1 MRSILA
7 LAALAAVDFVA
18 GSACKPR
25 SSTTIPSLVS
35 SSTDATSSS
44 TATSVVTLP
53 KVRNLATNGNMAEV
67 DPNNPLSVPD
77 WEVEGDARIVGG
89 AGREEPGST
98 ERGCAAM
105 SASNTGDGKRA
116 LGISVSISQSMS
128 NLDLSTPYTIR
139 FYYLVVTSP
148 AAINLCQLTGF
159 LGGSVFYQNW
169 VFSTGTAVSWNE
181 VLQAVTPAQVN
192 APLRIAMNC
201 LIGGGAT
208 VLIDSVFISNAVTP
222 QNINDFAVNFG
233 NTGTGANPPLD
244 PPVVGPQTTTSS
256 SKQEITSSTQQLETT
271 SVPQNQETSSDT
283 QVSEPTSISQKQ
295 ETTYTAQE
303 QGTISAS
310 QKPETTSATHKQE
323 TISVSQKQETTSAA
337 QEQGTTSASQK
348 PETTSVTHKQETT
361 SVPQDPDTTPDTK
374 VSEPTSLP
382 QKQETT
388 SAAQEQGTTSASQN
402 QETTSVTH
410 KQETTSVSQKQ
421 ETASIPQDPETTS
434 AAPEQHT
441 ETGTTGQQNQVTSTQ
456 SASTQPAAKQTST
469 GFSDVETTSKPVS
482 QVQSSTVPVVGTTST
497 APEQPFCS
505 KALNG
510 GCWWKRP
517 DNGNDMVNCASRG
530 SWPGSTGQGHLVP
543 RPDNYPLPLS
553 QLWCLGWCSLSPG
566 CKSVAFIPDDHSCRF
581 SEHQVQDDDFVP
593 GPDPNVDTEGVF
605 YWHDLSCFNCP
616 CNDEP
621 SPTSAASTTQS
632 AEPTDLVKL
641 PAASTCPKSL
651 ENGCTWNERSQGGSL
666 TTCQYRG
673 RWPGSD
679 GAGFAVEQPRDYPT
693 AWSQMWCVAW
703 CSLYPGCK
711 SAAWMPNDRSCRFST
726 HSLSDADFQMAADPN
741 SDSVADGIY
750 YWHSLDCMTCP
761 CHDDP
766 TTSLLPAESTT
777 LIRAVT
783 PKPNTPITVTATT
796 KAVTGTPTPGPVEQ
810 PCDWENGQG
819 ICYRPFEKEQGPCG
833 GTLMIVNPSQ
843 YTKLPLNWK
852 PQITEPVQCAIMCHT
867 NPDCYAWGFEWSSN
881 MNCVLSLGQTEVT
894 QLEVV
899 SSGPQYRWY
908 SHTCWECRDCVTQ
921 WNWSWDSLPAGN

>member
-7 LAALAAVDFVA
+7 LAALAAVNFVA
-18 GSACKPR
+18 GSACKPK
-25 SSTTIPSLVS
+25 SSNTIPTLVS

-67 DPNNPLSVPD
+67 DPNNPLSVPG
-77 WEVEGDARIVGG
+77 WEVDGDARIVGG

-105 SASNTGDGKRA
+105 SASNNGDGKRA

-148 AAINLCQLTGF
+148 AAINLCQLTGY

-208 VLIDSVFISNAVTP
+208 VLVDSVFISNAVTP

-256 SKQEITSSTQQLETT
+256 SQQETTSATQAPETT
-271 SVPQNQETSSDT
+271 SVPQ
-283 QVSEPTSISQKQ
+283 KQ
-295 ETTYTAQE
+295 ETT
-303 QGTISAS
+303 
-310 QKPETTSATHKQE
+310 
-323 TISVSQKQETTSAA
+323 SVPQKQETTSAA
-337 QEQGTTSASQK
+337 QDQGTTSASQK
-348 PETTSVTHKQETT
+348 PETTSA
-361 SVPQDPDTTPDTK
+361 
-374 VSEPTSLP
+374 P
-382 QKQETT
+382 QKQD
-388 SAAQEQGTTSASQN
+388 
-402 QETTSVTH
+402 
-410 KQETTSVSQKQ
+410 TTSVSQKQ
-421 ETASIPQDPETTS
+421 ETSSASQEPETTS
-434 AAPEQHT
+434 AAPVQLT
-441 ETGTTGQQNQVTSTQ
+441 ETGTTGQQNQAT
-456 SASTQPAAKQTST
+456 STQPASQQTST
-469 GFSDVETTSKPVS
+469 GNSDVETTSKPVS

-543 RPDNYPLPLS
+543 RPENYPLPLS

-566 CKSVAFIPDDHSCRF
+566 CKSVAFIPEDRSCRF
-581 SEHQVQDDDFVP
+581 SEHQVQDADFVP
-593 GPDPNVDTEGVF
+593 GPDPNLDTEGVF

-616 CNDEP
+616 CNDES
-621 SPTSAASTTQS
+621 SPTSVATTTQS

-651 ENGCTWNERSQGGSL
+651 ENGCQWNERSQGGSL
-666 TTCQYRG
+666 TSCQYRG

-711 SAAWMPNDRSCRFST
+711 SAAWMPSDRSCRFST
-726 HSLSDADFQMAADPN
+726 HQVSDADFVMAADPN
-741 SDSVADGIY
+741 SDSVEDGIY
-750 YWHSLDCMTCP
+750 YWHDLDCMTCP
-761 CHDDP
+761 CRDDP
-766 TTSLLPAESTT
+766 TSETTSSLPAESTT
-777 LIRAVT
+777 LTRAVT
-783 PKPNTPITVTATT
+783 PKPNTPTTVTATT
-796 KAVTGTPTPGPVEQ
+796 KAITGTPTPGPVEQ
-810 PCDWENGQG
+810 PCEWSFGQG
-819 ICYRPFEKEQGPCG
+819 ICQRPFEKEQGPCG
-833 GTLMIVNPSQ
+833 GKLMIVNPSQ

-852 PQITEPVQCAIMCHT
+852 PEIREPVQCAIMCHT
-867 NPDCYAWGFEWSSN
+867 NPDCYAWGFEWSTN
-881 MNCVLSLGQTEVT
+881 MNCVLSLGQTEVD

-899 SSGPQYRWY
+899 SSGAQYRWY

>member
-7 LAALAAVDFVA
+7 LAALATVDFVA
-18 GSACKPR
+18 GSACKPK
-25 SSTTIPSLVS
+25 SSNTIPTIIS
-35 SSTDATSSS
+35 SSIESTSSA

-53 KVRNLATNGNMAEV
+53 RVRNLATNGNMAEI
-67 DPNNPLSVPD
+67 DPNNPLSVPG
-77 WEVEGDARIVGG
+77 WEVDGDGRIVGG

-116 LGISVSISQSMS
+116 LGISVSISQTMS

-148 AAINLCQLTGF
+148 AAINLCQLTGY

-208 VLIDSVFISNAVTP
+208 VLVDSVFISNAVTP

-244 PPVVGPQTTTSS
+244 PPLVGPQTTTSS
-256 SKQEITSSTQQLETT
+256 PQQETT
-271 SVPQNQETSSDT
+271 SATQE
-283 QVSEPTSISQKQ
+283 Q
-295 ETTYTAQE
+295 ETTS
-303 QGTISAS
+303 IS
-310 QKPETTSATHKQE
+310 QKPETTSA
-323 TISVSQKQETTSAA
+323 
-337 QEQGTTSASQK
+337 
-348 PETTSVTHKQETT
+348 
-361 SVPQDPDTTPDTK
+361 
-374 VSEPTSLP
+374 
-382 QKQETT
+382 
-388 SAAQEQGTTSASQN
+388 
-402 QETTSVTH
+402 
-410 KQETTSVSQKQ
+410 
-421 ETASIPQDPETTS
+421 
-434 AAPEQHT
+434 APVQPT
-441 ETGTTGQQNQVTSTQ
+441 ETGTTGQQNQAT
-456 SASTQPAAKQTST
+456 STQPASQQTST
-469 GFSDVETTSKPVS
+469 GNSDVETTSKPVS
-482 QVQSSTVPVVGTTST
+482 EVQTSTVPVVGTTST

-530 SWPGSTGQGHLVP
+530 SWPGSTGQGRLVP

-566 CKSVAFIPDDHSCRF
+566 CKSVAFIPEDRTCRF
-581 SEHQVQDDDFVP
+581 SEHEVQDSDFIP

-621 SPTSAASTTQS
+621 APTSVATTTQS
-632 AEPTDLVKL
+632 SEPTELAKL

-651 ENGCTWNERSQGGSL
+651 DDGCQWNERSQGGSL
-666 TTCQYRG
+666 PSCAYRG

-679 GAGFAVEQPRDYPT
+679 GAGFAIEQPRDYPM
-693 AWSQMWCVAW
+693 ALSQMWCVAW

-711 SAAWMPNDRSCRFST
+711 SAAWMPSDRSCRFST
-726 HSLSDADFQMAADPN
+726 HQVSDDDFVMADDPN
-741 SDSVADGIY
+741 QDSVEDGIY
-750 YWHSLDCMTCP
+750 YWHDLDCMTCP
-761 CHDDP
+761 CRDDP
-766 TTSLLPAESTT
+766 ASETTSLIPAESTT
-777 LIRAVT
+777 LVRAVT
-783 PKPNTPITVTATT
+783 PKPNTAVSITATT
-796 KAVTGTPTPGPVEQ
+796 QAVTGTPTPGPVEQ
-810 PCDWENGQG
+810 PCDWSFGQG
-819 ICYRPFEKEQGPCG
+819 ICQRPFEKEQGPCG
-833 GTLMIVNPSQ
+833 GRLMIANPSQ
-843 YTKLPLNWK
+843 YRKLPLDWK
-852 PQITEPVQCAIMCHT
+852 PTITEPVQCAIMCHT
-867 NPDCYAWGFEWSSN
+867 NPDCYAWGFEWSTN
-881 MNCVLSLGQTEVT
+881 MNCVLSLGQTEVD

-921 WNWSWDSLPAGN
+921 WNWSWDAEPAGN

>member
-1 MRSILA
+1 MRSFLA

-25 SSTTIPSLVS
+25 SSTTIPSLVT

-44 TATSVVTLP
+44 TATNVITLP
-53 KVRNLATNGNMAEV
+53 KVRNLATNGNMAEI

-105 SASNTGDGKRA
+105 SASNTGSGKRA

-201 LIGGGAT
+201 LMGGGAT
-208 VLIDSVFISNAVTP
+208 VLVDSVFISNAVTP
-222 QNINDFAVNFG
+222 QNINNFAVNFG
-233 NTGTGANPPLD
+233 NIGTGANPPLD
-244 PPVVGPQTTTSS
+244 PQTTTSS
-256 SKQEITSSTQQLETT
+256 SRQETTSATQQLETT
-271 SVPQNQETSSDT
+271 SIPQNQEFTSVTQPLESTSSLQNQQLTSVT
-283 QVSEPTSISQKQ
+283 QLL
-295 ETTYTAQE
+295 
-303 QGTISAS
+303 
-310 QKPETTSATHKQE
+310 ETTSLPQE
-323 TISVSQKQETTSAA
+323 LTSVTQPLETTSFPQEFTSVTQPLESTTSQQNQELTSVTQPLETTSFPQQLTSVTQPLETTSIPQKEETTSAA
-337 QEQGTTSASQK
+337 QEQETTSAS
-348 PETTSVTHKQETT
+348 
-361 SVPQDPDTTPDTK
+361 
-374 VSEPTSLP
+374 
-382 QKQETT
+382 
-388 SAAQEQGTTSASQN
+388 
-402 QETTSVTH
+402 
-410 KQETTSVSQKQ
+410 
-421 ETASIPQDPETTS
+421 
-434 AAPEQHT
+434 
-441 ETGTTGQQNQVTSTQ
+441 
-456 SASTQPAAKQTST
+456 
-469 GFSDVETTSKPVS
+469 
-482 QVQSSTVPVVGTTST
+482 VQSSTAPAVGTTST

-517 DNGNDMVNCASRG
+517 DNGDDMVNCASRG

-566 CKSVAFIPDDHSCRF
+566 CKSVAFIPEDRSCRF
-581 SEHQVQDDDFVP
+581 SEHQVQDADFVP

-651 ENGCTWNERSQGGSL
+651 ENGCQWNERSQGGSL

-679 GAGFAVEQPRDYPT
+679 GAGFAVEQPRDYSTP
-693 AWSQMWCVAW
+693 WSQMWCVAW

-711 SAAWMPNDRSCRFST
+711 SAAWLPNERSCRFST
-726 HSLSDADFQMAADPN
+726 HSLSDADFEMAADPN
-741 SDSVADGIY
+741 SDSVEDGIY

-777 LIRAVT
+777 LVRSVT
-783 PKPNTPITVTATT
+783 PKPNTPTTVTATT
-796 KAVTGTPTPGPVEQ
+796 NAVTGTPTPGPVEQ
-810 PCDWENGQG
+810 PCEWENGQG

-833 GTLMIVNPSQ
+833 GKLMIVNPSQ

-852 PQITEPVQCAIMCHT
+852 PEIREPVQCAIMCHT

-881 MNCVLSLGQTEVT
+881 MNCVLSLGQTEVD
-894 QLEVV
+894 QLRVV
-899 SSGPQYRWY
+899 SSGAQYRWY
-908 SHTCWECRDCVTQ
+908 SHTCWECRDCVTR

>member
-7 LAALAAVDFVA
+7 LAVLAAVDLVA
-18 GSACKPR
+18 GSACKPK
-25 SSTTIPSLVS
+25 SNTTLPPLIS

-44 TATSVVTLP
+44 TATNVVNLP
-53 KVRNLATNGNMAEV
+53 KVRNLATNGNMAEI
-67 DPNNPLSVPD
+67 DPNSPLSVPD
-77 WEVEGDARIVGG
+77 WEVDGDARIVGG

-116 LGISVSISQSMS
+116 LGISVSISQSIS
-128 NLDLSTPYTIR
+128 NLNLATPYTIR

-201 LIGGGAT
+201 LMGGGAT
-208 VLIDSVFISNAVTP
+208 VLVDSVFISNAVTP
-222 QNINDFAVNFG
+222 QNINNFAVNFG

-256 SKQEITSSTQQLETT
+256 SSQKITLTTQQLETT
-271 SVPQNQETSSDT
+271 SVPQHQ
-283 QVSEPTSISQKQ
+283 
-295 ETTYTAQE
+295 
-303 QGTISAS
+303 
-310 QKPETTSATHKQE
+310 
-323 TISVSQKQETTSAA
+323 
-337 QEQGTTSASQK
+337 
-348 PETTSVTHKQETT
+348 ETTSVTQEKGTTSTSQKLETT
-361 SVPQDPDTTPDTK
+361 SVPQLPETK
-374 VSEPTSLP
+374 SLS
-382 QKQETT
+382 QR
-388 SAAQEQGTTSASQN
+388 QGTTSVAQQ
-402 QETTSVTH
+402 QETTTGS
-410 KQETTSVSQKQ
+410 QEPEK
-421 ETASIPQDPETTS
+421 PETTLT
-434 AAPEQHT
+434 APVQHT
-441 ETGTTGQQNQVTSTQ
+441 ETTTSHQNQVTSTQ
-456 SASTQPAAKQTST
+456 HASQQTST
-469 GFSDVETTSKPVS
+469 GEPDVETTSKPPS
-482 QVQSSTVPVVGTTST
+482 DVQSSTAPVVGTTST

-566 CKSVAFIPDDHSCRF
+566 CKSVAFIPEDRSCRF
-581 SEHQVQDDDFVP
+581 SEHQVQDADFIP
-593 GPDPNVDTEGVF
+593 GPDPNLDTEGVF

-621 SPTSAASTTQS
+621 SPTTVASTTQS
-632 AEPTDLVKL
+632 AEPTGLVKL

-651 ENGCTWNERSQGGSL
+651 ENGCRWNERSNGGGL
-666 TTCQYRG
+666 VTCQYRG
-673 RWPGSD
+673 RWPESD

-711 SAAWMPNDRSCRFST
+711 SAAWIPNDRSCRFST
-726 HSLSDADFQMAADPN
+726 HSLSDADFEMAADPN
-741 SDSVADGIY
+741 SDSVEDGIY

-761 CHDDP
+761 CHDNP
-766 TTSLLPAESTT
+766 TTSILPSESTT
-777 LIRAVT
+777 LVRAVT
-783 PKPNTPITVTATT
+783 PKPNTPTTVTATT

-810 PCDWENGQG
+810 PCEWENGQG

-833 GTLMIVNPSQ
+833 GKLMIVNPSQ
-843 YTKLPLNWK
+843 YKKLPLNWK
-852 PQITEPVQCAIMCHT
+852 PEITEPVQCAIMCHT

-881 MNCVLSLGQTEVT
+881 MNCVLSLGRTEVD
-894 QLEVV
+894 QLQVV
-899 SSGPQYRWY
+899 SSGAQYRWY
-908 SHTCWECRDCVTQ
+908 SHTCWECRDCVTR
-921 WNWSWDSLPAGN
+921 WNWSWDSLPVGN

>member
-1 MRSILA
+1 MRSFLA

-25 SSTTIPSLVS
+25 SSTTIPSLVT

-44 TATSVVTLP
+44 TATNVITLP
-53 KVRNLATNGNMAEV
+53 KVRNLATNGNMAEI

-105 SASNTGDGKRA
+105 SASNTGSGKRA

-201 LIGGGAT
+201 LMGGGAT
-208 VLIDSVFISNAVTP
+208 VLVDSVFISNAVTP
-222 QNINDFAVNFG
+222 QNINNFAVNFG

-244 PPVVGPQTTTSS
+244 PQTTTSS
-256 SKQEITSSTQQLETT
+256 SKQETTSATQQLETT
-271 SVPQNQETSSDT
+271 SIPQNQEFTSVTQPLESTSSLQNQQLTSVT
-283 QVSEPTSISQKQ
+283 QLL
-295 ETTYTAQE
+295 
-303 QGTISAS
+303 
-310 QKPETTSATHKQE
+310 ETTSLPQE
-323 TISVSQKQETTSAA
+323 LTSVTQPLETTSFPQEFTSVTQPLESTTSQQNQELTSVTQPLETTSFPQQLTSVTQPLETTSIPQKEETTSAA
-337 QEQGTTSASQK
+337 QEQETTSAS
-348 PETTSVTHKQETT
+348 
-361 SVPQDPDTTPDTK
+361 
-374 VSEPTSLP
+374 
-382 QKQETT
+382 
-388 SAAQEQGTTSASQN
+388 
-402 QETTSVTH
+402 
-410 KQETTSVSQKQ
+410 
-421 ETASIPQDPETTS
+421 
-434 AAPEQHT
+434 
-441 ETGTTGQQNQVTSTQ
+441 
-456 SASTQPAAKQTST
+456 
-469 GFSDVETTSKPVS
+469 
-482 QVQSSTVPVVGTTST
+482 VQSSTAPAVGTTST

-517 DNGNDMVNCASRG
+517 DNGDDMVNCASRG

-543 RPDNYPLPLS
+543 RPANYPLPLS

-566 CKSVAFIPDDHSCRF
+566 CKSVAFIPEDRSCRF
-581 SEHQVQDDDFVP
+581 SEHQVQDADFVP

-651 ENGCTWNERSQGGSL
+651 ENGCQWNERSQGGSL

-679 GAGFAVEQPRDYPT
+679 GAGFAVEQPRDYSTP
-693 AWSQMWCVAW
+693 WSQMWCVAW

-711 SAAWMPNDRSCRFST
+711 SAAWLPNERSCRFST
-726 HSLSDADFQMAADPN
+726 HSLSDADFEMAADPN
-741 SDSVADGIY
+741 SDSVEDGIY

-777 LIRAVT
+777 LVRSVT
-783 PKPNTPITVTATT
+783 PKPNTPTTVTATT
-796 KAVTGTPTPGPVEQ
+796 NAVTGTPTPGPVEQ
-810 PCDWENGQG
+810 PCEWENGQG

-833 GTLMIVNPSQ
+833 GKLMIVNPSQ

-852 PQITEPVQCAIMCHT
+852 PEIREPVQCAIMCHT

-881 MNCVLSLGQTEVT
+881 MNCVLSLGQTEVD
-894 QLEVV
+894 QLQVV
-899 SSGPQYRWY
+899 SSGAQYRWY
-908 SHTCWECRDCVTQ
+908 SHTCWECRDCVTR

>member
-18 GSACKPR
+18 GSACKPK
-25 SSTTIPSLVS
+25 SSNTIPTLVS
-35 SSTDATSSS
+35 SSTDATISS

-53 KVRNLATNGNMAEV
+53 KVRNLAANGNMAEV
-67 DPNNPLSVPD
+67 DPNNPLSVPG
-77 WEVEGDARIVGG
+77 WEVDGDARIVGG

-105 SASNTGDGKRA
+105 SASNNGDGKRA

-208 VLIDSVFISNAVTP
+208 VLVDSVFISNAVTP

-244 PPVVGPQTTTSS
+244 PPVV
-256 SKQEITSSTQQLETT
+256 
-271 SVPQNQETSSDT
+271 
-283 QVSEPTSISQKQ
+283 VSE
-295 ETTYTAQE
+295 A
-303 QGTISAS
+303 
-310 QKPETTSATHKQE
+310 
-323 TISVSQKQETTSAA
+323 
-337 QEQGTTSASQK
+337 
-348 PETTSVTHKQETT
+348 
-361 SVPQDPDTTPDTK
+361 
-374 VSEPTSLP
+374 
-382 QKQETT
+382 
-388 SAAQEQGTTSASQN
+388 
-402 QETTSVTH
+402 
-410 KQETTSVSQKQ
+410 
-421 ETASIPQDPETTS
+421 
-434 AAPEQHT
+434 
-441 ETGTTGQQNQVTSTQ
+441 
-456 SASTQPAAKQTST
+456 
-469 GFSDVETTSKPVS
+469 
-482 QVQSSTVPVVGTTST
+482 QSSTVPVVGTTST

-566 CKSVAFIPDDHSCRF
+566 CKSVAFVPEDRSCRF
-581 SEHQVQDDDFVP
+581 SEHQVQDADFVP
-593 GPDPNVDTEGVF
+593 GPDPNLDTEGVF

-616 CNDEP
+616 CNDET
-621 SPTSAASTTQS
+621 SPTSVASTTQS

-651 ENGCTWNERSQGGSL
+651 ENGCQWNERSQGGSL
-666 TTCQYRG
+666 TSCQYRG

-711 SAAWMPNDRSCRFST
+711 SAAWMPSDRSCRFST
-726 HSLSDADFQMAADPN
+726 HQVSDADFVMAADPN
-741 SDSVADGIY
+741 SDSVEDGIY
-750 YWHSLDCMTCP
+750 YWHDLDCMTCP

-766 TTSLLPAESTT
+766 TSETISSLPADSTT
-777 LIRAVT
+777 LTRAVT
-783 PKPNTPITVTATT
+783 PKPNTPTTVTATT

-810 PCDWENGQG
+810 PCDWSFGQG
-819 ICYRPFEKEQGPCG
+819 ICQRPFEKEQGPCAG
-833 GTLMIVNPSQ
+833 KLMIVNPSQ

-852 PQITEPVQCAIMCHT
+852 PEITEPVQCAIMCHT

-881 MNCVLSLGQTEVT
+881 MNCVLSLGQTEVD

-899 SSGPQYRWY
+899 SSGAQYRWY

>member
-1 MRSILA
+1 MRSFLA

-25 SSTTIPSLVS
+25 SSTTIPSLVT

-44 TATSVVTLP
+44 TATNVITLP
-53 KVRNLATNGNMAEV
+53 KVRNLATNGNMAEI

-105 SASNTGDGKRA
+105 SASNTGSGKRA

-201 LIGGGAT
+201 LMGGGAT
-208 VLIDSVFISNAVTP
+208 VLVDSVFISNAVTP
-222 QNINDFAVNFG
+222 QNINNFAVNFG

-244 PPVVGPQTTTSS
+244 PQTTTSS
-256 SKQEITSSTQQLETT
+256 SKQETTSATQQLETT
-271 SVPQNQETSSDT
+271 SIPQNQEFTSVTQPLESTSSQQNQQLTSVT
-283 QVSEPTSISQKQ
+283 QLL
-295 ETTYTAQE
+295 
-303 QGTISAS
+303 
-310 QKPETTSATHKQE
+310 ETTSLPQE
-323 TISVSQKQETTSAA
+323 LTSVTQPLETTSFPQQLTSVTQPLETTSIPQKEETTSAA
-337 QEQGTTSASQK
+337 QEQETTSAS
-348 PETTSVTHKQETT
+348 
-361 SVPQDPDTTPDTK
+361 
-374 VSEPTSLP
+374 
-382 QKQETT
+382 
-388 SAAQEQGTTSASQN
+388 
-402 QETTSVTH
+402 
-410 KQETTSVSQKQ
+410 
-421 ETASIPQDPETTS
+421 
-434 AAPEQHT
+434 
-441 ETGTTGQQNQVTSTQ
+441 
-456 SASTQPAAKQTST
+456 
-469 GFSDVETTSKPVS
+469 
-482 QVQSSTVPVVGTTST
+482 VQSSTAPAVGTTST

-517 DNGNDMVNCASRG
+517 DNGDDMVNCASRG

-543 RPDNYPLPLS
+543 RPDNFPLPLS

-566 CKSVAFIPDDHSCRF
+566 CKSVAFIPEDRSCRF
-581 SEHQVQDDDFVP
+581 SEHQVQDADFVP

-621 SPTSAASTTQS
+621 SPTPAASTTQS

-651 ENGCTWNERSQGGSL
+651 ENGCQWNERSQGGSL

-679 GAGFAVEQPRDYPT
+679 GAGFAVEQPRDYSTP
-693 AWSQMWCVAW
+693 WSQMWCVAW

-711 SAAWMPNDRSCRFST
+711 SAAWLPNERSCRFST
-726 HSLSDADFQMAADPN
+726 HSLSDADFEMAADPN
-741 SDSVADGIY
+741 SDSVEDGIY
-750 YWHSLDCMTCP
+750 YWHNLDCMTCP

-777 LIRAVT
+777 LVRSVT
-783 PKPNTPITVTATT
+783 PKPNTPTTVTATT
-796 KAVTGTPTPGPVEQ
+796 NAVTGTPTPGPVEQ
-810 PCDWENGQG
+810 PCEWENGQG

-833 GTLMIVNPSQ
+833 GKLMIVNPSQ

-852 PQITEPVQCAIMCHT
+852 PEIREPVQCAIMCHT

-881 MNCVLSLGQTEVT
+881 MNCVLSLGQTEVD
-894 QLEVV
+894 QLQVV
-899 SSGPQYRWY
+899 SSGAQYRWY
-908 SHTCWECRDCVTQ
+908 SHTCWECRDCVTR

>member
-1 MRSILA
+1 MRSFLA

-25 SSTTIPSLVS
+25 SSTTIPSLVT

-44 TATSVVTLP
+44 TATNVITLP
-53 KVRNLATNGNMAEV
+53 KVRNLATNGNMAEI

-105 SASNTGDGKRA
+105 SASNTGSGKRA

-201 LIGGGAT
+201 LMGGGAT
-208 VLIDSVFISNAVTP
+208 VLVDSVFISNAVTP
-222 QNINDFAVNFG
+222 QNINNFAVNFG

-244 PPVVGPQTTTSS
+244 PQTTTSS
-256 SKQEITSSTQQLETT
+256 SKQETTSATQQLETT
-271 SVPQNQETSSDT
+271 SIPQNQEFTSVTQPLESTSSLQNQQLTSVT
-283 QVSEPTSISQKQ
+283 QLL
-295 ETTYTAQE
+295 
-303 QGTISAS
+303 
-310 QKPETTSATHKQE
+310 ETTSLPQE
-323 TISVSQKQETTSAA
+323 LTSVTQPLETTSFPQEFTSVTQPLESTTSQQNQELTSVTQPLETTSFPQQLTSVTQPLETTSIPQKEETTSAA
-337 QEQGTTSASQK
+337 QEQETTSAS
-348 PETTSVTHKQETT
+348 
-361 SVPQDPDTTPDTK
+361 
-374 VSEPTSLP
+374 
-382 QKQETT
+382 
-388 SAAQEQGTTSASQN
+388 
-402 QETTSVTH
+402 
-410 KQETTSVSQKQ
+410 
-421 ETASIPQDPETTS
+421 
-434 AAPEQHT
+434 
-441 ETGTTGQQNQVTSTQ
+441 
-456 SASTQPAAKQTST
+456 
-469 GFSDVETTSKPVS
+469 
-482 QVQSSTVPVVGTTST
+482 VQSSTAPAVGTTST

-517 DNGNDMVNCASRG
+517 DNGDDMVNCASRG

-566 CKSVAFIPDDHSCRF
+566 CKSVAFIPEDRSCRF
-581 SEHQVQDDDFVP
+581 SEHQVQDADFVP

-651 ENGCTWNERSQGGSL
+651 ENGCQWNERSQGGSL

-679 GAGFAVEQPRDYPT
+679 GAGFAVEQPRDYSTP
-693 AWSQMWCVAW
+693 WSQMWCVAW

-711 SAAWMPNDRSCRFST
+711 SAAWLPNERSCRFST
-726 HSLSDADFQMAADPN
+726 HSLSDADFEMAADPN
-741 SDSVADGIY
+741 SDSVEDGIY

-777 LIRAVT
+777 LVRSVT
-783 PKPNTPITVTATT
+783 PKPNTPTTVTVTT
-796 KAVTGTPTPGPVEQ
+796 NAVTGTPTPGPVEQ
-810 PCDWENGQG
+810 PCEWENGQG

-833 GTLMIVNPSQ
+833 GKLMIVNPSQ

-852 PQITEPVQCAIMCHT
+852 PEIREPVQCAIMCHT

-881 MNCVLSLGQTEVT
+881 MNCVLSLGQTEVD
-894 QLEVV
+894 QLQVV
-899 SSGPQYRWY
+899 SSGAQYRWY
-908 SHTCWECRDCVTQ
+908 SHTCWECRDCVTR

>member
-1 MRSILA
+1 MRSFLA

-25 SSTTIPSLVS
+25 SSTTIPSLVT

-44 TATSVVTLP
+44 TATNVITLP
-53 KVRNLATNGNMAEV
+53 KVRNLATNGNMAEI

-105 SASNTGDGKRA
+105 SASNTGSGKRA

-201 LIGGGAT
+201 LMGGGAT
-208 VLIDSVFISNAVTP
+208 VLVDSVFISNAVTP
-222 QNINDFAVNFG
+222 QNINNFAVNFG

-244 PPVVGPQTTTSS
+244 PQTTTSS
-256 SKQEITSSTQQLETT
+256 SKQETTSATQQLETT
-271 SVPQNQETSSDT
+271 SIPQNQEFTSVTQPLESTSSLQNQQLTSVT
-283 QVSEPTSISQKQ
+283 QLL
-295 ETTYTAQE
+295 
-303 QGTISAS
+303 
-310 QKPETTSATHKQE
+310 ETTSLPQE
-323 TISVSQKQETTSAA
+323 FTSVTQPLESTTSQQNQELTSVTQPLETTSFPQQLTSVTQPLETTSIPQKEETTSAA
-337 QEQGTTSASQK
+337 QEQETTSAS
-348 PETTSVTHKQETT
+348 
-361 SVPQDPDTTPDTK
+361 
-374 VSEPTSLP
+374 
-382 QKQETT
+382 
-388 SAAQEQGTTSASQN
+388 
-402 QETTSVTH
+402 
-410 KQETTSVSQKQ
+410 
-421 ETASIPQDPETTS
+421 
-434 AAPEQHT
+434 
-441 ETGTTGQQNQVTSTQ
+441 
-456 SASTQPAAKQTST
+456 
-469 GFSDVETTSKPVS
+469 
-482 QVQSSTVPVVGTTST
+482 VQSSTAPAVGTTST

-517 DNGNDMVNCASRG
+517 DNGDDMVNCASRG

-566 CKSVAFIPDDHSCRF
+566 CKSVAFIPEDRSCRF
-581 SEHQVQDDDFVP
+581 SEHQVQDADFVP

-651 ENGCTWNERSQGGSL
+651 ENGCQWNERSQGGSL

-679 GAGFAVEQPRDYPT
+679 GAGFAVEQPRDYSTP
-693 AWSQMWCVAW
+693 WSQMWCVAW

-711 SAAWMPNDRSCRFST
+711 SAAWLPNERSCRFST
-726 HSLSDADFQMAADPN
+726 HSLSDADFEMAADPN
-741 SDSVADGIY
+741 SDSVEDGIY

-777 LIRAVT
+777 LVRSVT
-783 PKPNTPITVTATT
+783 PKPNTPTTVTVTT
-796 KAVTGTPTPGPVEQ
+796 NAVTGTPTPGPVEQ
-810 PCDWENGQG
+810 PCEWENGQG

-833 GTLMIVNPSQ
+833 GKLMIVNPSQ

-852 PQITEPVQCAIMCHT
+852 PEIREPVQCAIMCHS

-881 MNCVLSLGQTEVT
+881 MNCVLSLGQTEVD
-894 QLEVV
+894 QLQVV
-899 SSGPQYRWY
+899 SSGAQYRWY
-908 SHTCWECRDCVTQ
+908 SHTCWECRDCVTR

>member
-18 GSACKPR
+18 GSACKPKP
-25 SSTTIPSLVS
+25 STTIPSFIS

-53 KVRNLATNGNMAEV
+53 KVRNLATNGNMAEI

-116 LGISVSISQSMS
+116 MGISVSISQSMS
-128 NLDLSTPYTIR
+128 NLNLATPYTIR

-201 LIGGGAT
+201 LMGGGAT
-208 VLIDSVFISNAVTP
+208 VLVDSVFISNAVTP
-222 QNINDFAVNFG
+222 QNIDNFAVNFG

-256 SKQEITSSTQQLETT
+256 SSQKITSTTQQLETT
-271 SVPQNQETSSDT
+271 SAPQNQGTTSAAQPKGTTSTSQKLET
-283 QVSEPTSISQKQ
+283 TSIPQDQ
-295 ETTYTAQE
+295 ETTSGPQV
-303 QGTISAS
+303 
-310 QKPETTSATHKQE
+310 PETTSL
-323 TISVSQKQETTSAA
+323 SQKQETTSVA
-337 QEQGTTSASQK
+337 QQQGTTAAT
-348 PETTSVTHKQETT
+348 E
-361 SVPQDPDTTPDTK
+361 
-374 VSEPTSLP
+374 
-382 QKQETT
+382 KQETT
-388 SAAQEQGTTSASQN
+388 SAAP
-402 QETTSVTH
+402 V
-410 KQETTSVSQKQ
+410 
-421 ETASIPQDPETTS
+421 
-434 AAPEQHT
+434 QHT
-441 ETGTTGQQNQVTSTQ
+441 ETGTTQQNQVTSTQ
-456 SASTQPAAKQTST
+456 PASQQTST
-469 GFSDVETTSKPVS
+469 GKPDVETTSKPAS
-482 QVQSSTVPVVGTTST
+482 DVQSSTVPFVGTTST

-543 RPDNYPLPLS
+543 RPDNYPLPPS

-566 CKSVAFIPDDHSCRF
+566 CKSVAFIPEDRSCRF
-581 SEHQVQDDDFVP
+581 SEHQVQDADFVP
-593 GPDPNVDTEGVF
+593 GPDPNLDTEGVF

-621 SPTSAASTTQS
+621 SPTSVASTTQS

-651 ENGCTWNERSQGGSL
+651 GNGCRWNERSNGGGL
-666 TTCQYRG
+666 VTCQYRG

-711 SAAWMPNDRSCRFST
+711 SAAWMPNDRSCRFSI
-726 HSLSDADFQMAADPN
+726 HSLSDSDFEMAADPN
-741 SDSVADGIY
+741 SDSVEDGIY

-766 TTSLLPAESTT
+766 TSETTSLLSSESTT
-777 LIRAVT
+777 LVRAVT
-783 PKPNTPITVTATT
+783 PKPNTPTTVTATT

-810 PCDWENGQG
+810 PCEWDNGQG

-852 PQITEPVQCAIMCHT
+852 PEIRQPVQCAIMCHT

-881 MNCVLSLGQTEVT
+881 MNCVLSLGRTEVT

-908 SHTCWECRDCVTQ
+908 SHTCWEFRDCVTQ

>member
-18 GSACKPR
+18 GSACKPK
-25 SSTTIPSLVS
+25 SSTTIPSLIS

-44 TATSVVTLP
+44 TATTVVTLP
-53 KVRNLATNGNMAEV
+53 KVRNLATNGNMAEI

-77 WEVEGDARIVGG
+77 WEVDGDARIVGG
-89 AGREEPGST
+89 AGREEPGSN

-128 NLDLSTPYTIR
+128 NLNLATPYTIR
-139 FYYLVVTSP
+139 FYYLIVTSP

-201 LIGGGAT
+201 LMGGGAT
-208 VLIDSVFISNAVTP
+208 VLVDSVFISNAVTP
-222 QNINDFAVNFG
+222 QNINNFAVNFG

-244 PPVVGPQTTTSS
+244 PPVVGPQTTSSS
-256 SKQEITSSTQQLETT
+256 SKQEITSTTQQLETT
-271 SVPQNQETSSDT
+271 SVPQDQETTSASQKLETTSAT
-283 QVSEPTSISQKQ
+283 QKQETTSAPQQLEATSAPQVPETTSLSQKQ
-295 ETTYTAQE
+295 ETTSVASQ
-303 QGTISAS
+303 QGTTAAT
-310 QKPETTSATHKQE
+310 QKPETATE
-323 TISVSQKQETTSAA
+323 KQETTSAA
-337 QEQGTTSASQK
+337 Q
-348 PETTSVTHKQETT
+348 V
-361 SVPQDPDTTPDTK
+361 
-374 VSEPTSLP
+374 
-382 QKQETT
+382 
-388 SAAQEQGTTSASQN
+388 
-402 QETTSVTH
+402 
-410 KQETTSVSQKQ
+410 
-421 ETASIPQDPETTS
+421 
-434 AAPEQHT
+434 QHT
-441 ETGTTGQQNQVTSTQ
+441 KTGATGQQNQVTSTQ
-456 SASTQPAAKQTST
+456 PAS
-469 GFSDVETTSKPVS
+469 D
-482 QVQSSTVPVVGTTST
+482 VQSSTVPVVGTTST

-530 SWPGSTGQGHLVP
+530 SWPGPTGQGHLVP

-566 CKSVAFIPDDHSCRF
+566 CKSVAFIPEDRSCRF
-581 SEHQVQDDDFVP
+581 SEHQVQDADFVP
-593 GPDPNVDTEGVF
+593 GPDPNLDTEGVF

-621 SPTSAASTTQS
+621 SPTSVASTNQS

-651 ENGCTWNERSQGGSL
+651 ENGCRWNERSNGGGL
-666 TTCQYRG
+666 VTCQYRG

-726 HSLSDADFQMAADPN
+726 HSLSDADFEMAADPN
-741 SDSVADGIY
+741 SDSVEDGIY

-766 TTSLLPAESTT
+766 TTSLLPSESTT
-777 LIRAVT
+777 LVRAVT
-783 PKPNTPITVTATT
+783 PKPNTPTPVTATT

-810 PCDWENGQG
+810 PCEWENGQG

-843 YTKLPLNWK
+843 YKKLPLNWK

-881 MNCVLSLGQTEVT
+881 MNCVLSLGRTEVT
-894 QLEVV
+894 QLEIV
-899 SSGPQYRWY
+899 SSGPQYRWC
-908 SHTCWECRDCVTQ
+908 SHTCWECRDCVTR

>member
-1 MRSILA
+1 MRSIFA
-7 LAALAAVDFVA
+7 LVALAAVDFVD
-18 GSACKPR
+18 GSACKPK
-25 SSTTIPSLVS
+25 SSTTIPSLIS

-44 TATSVVTLP
+44 TATNVVTLP
-53 KVRNLATNGNMAEV
+53 KVRNLATNGNMAEI

-77 WEVEGDARIVGG
+77 WEVDGDARIVGG

-128 NLDLSTPYTIR
+128 NLNLATPYTIR

-148 AAINLCQLTGF
+148 AAINLCQLTAF
-159 LGGSVFYQNW
+159 LGGSMFYQNW

-201 LIGGGAT
+201 LMGGGAT
-208 VLIDSVFISNAVTP
+208 VLVDSVFISNAVTP
-222 QNINDFAVNFG
+222 QNINNFAVNFG

-256 SKQEITSSTQQLETT
+256 SSQKISSTTQELETT
-271 SVPQNQETSSDT
+271 SVPLE
-283 QVSEPTSISQKQ
+283 K
-295 ETTYTAQE
+295 
-303 QGTISAS
+303 
-310 QKPETTSATHKQE
+310 
-323 TISVSQKQETTSAA
+323 
-337 QEQGTTSASQK
+337 GTTSASQK
-348 PETTSVTHKQETT
+348 PETTSAPQNEETT
-361 SVPQDPDTTPDTK
+361 SV
-374 VSEPTSLP
+374 P

-388 SAAQEQGTTSASQN
+388 S
-402 QETTSVTH
+402 
-410 KQETTSVSQKQ
+410 
-421 ETASIPQDPETTS
+421 TAPV
-434 AAPEQHT
+434 QHT
-441 ETGTTGQQNQVTSTQ
+441 ETGNTGQQNQVTSTQ
-456 SASTQPAAKQTST
+456 PASQQTST
-469 GFSDVETTSKPVS
+469 GSPDVETTSKPIS
-482 QVQSSTVPVVGTTST
+482 QVQSSTVPIVGTTST

-530 SWPGSTGQGHLVP
+530 SWPGSTGQGHVVP

-566 CKSVAFIPDDHSCRF
+566 CKSVAFIPEDRSCRF
-581 SEHQVQDDDFVP
+581 SEHQVQDADFVP
-593 GPDPNVDTEGVF
+593 GPDPNVDTDGVF

-621 SPTSAASTTQS
+621 SPTSVASTTQS

-651 ENGCTWNERSQGGSL
+651 ENGCRWNERSNGGGL
-666 TTCQYRG
+666 VTCQYRG

-726 HSLSDADFQMAADPN
+726 HSLSDADFEMAADPN
-741 SDSVADGIY
+741 SDSVEDGIY
-750 YWHSLDCMTCP
+750 YWHSLDCMSCP

-766 TTSLLPAESTT
+766 TTSLLPSESTT
-777 LIRAVT
+777 LVRAVT
-783 PKPNTPITVTATT
+783 PKPNTPTTVTATT

-833 GTLMIVNPSQ
+833 GKLMIVNPSQ

-852 PQITEPVQCAIMCHT
+852 PEIREYVQCAIMCHT

-881 MNCVLSLGQTEVT
+881 MNCVLSLGRTEVD
-894 QLEVV
+894 QLQVV
-899 SSGPQYRWY
+899 PSGAQYRWY
-908 SHTCWECRDCVTQ
+908 SHTCWECRDCVTR

>member
-18 GSACKPR
+18 GSACKPK
-25 SSTTIPSLVS
+25 SSNTIPTLVT

-67 DPNNPLSVPD
+67 DPNNPLSVPG
-77 WEVEGDARIVGG
+77 WEVDGDARIVGG

-105 SASNTGDGKRA
+105 SASNNGDGKRA

-148 AAINLCQLTGF
+148 AAINLCQLTGY

-208 VLIDSVFISNAVTP
+208 VLVDSVFISNAVTP

-256 SKQEITSSTQQLETT
+256 SQQETT
-271 SVPQNQETSSDT
+271 SVPQKQET
-283 QVSEPTSISQKQ
+283 TSVPQKQ
-295 ETTYTAQE
+295 ETTSAAQD
-303 QGTISAS
+303 QGTPSAS
-310 QKPETTSATHKQE
+310 QKPETTSA
-323 TISVSQKQETTSAA
+323 
-337 QEQGTTSASQK
+337 
-348 PETTSVTHKQETT
+348 
-361 SVPQDPDTTPDTK
+361 
-374 VSEPTSLP
+374 P
-382 QKQETT
+382 QKQD
-388 SAAQEQGTTSASQN
+388 
-402 QETTSVTH
+402 
-410 KQETTSVSQKQ
+410 TTSVSQKQ
-421 ETASIPQDPETTS
+421 ETSSASQEPETTS
-434 AAPEQHT
+434 AAPVQPT
-441 ETGTTGQQNQVTSTQ
+441 ETGTTGQQNQATSTQ
-456 SASTQPAAKQTST
+456 SASQQAST
-469 GFSDVETTSKPVS
+469 GNSDVETTSEPVS

-543 RPDNYPLPLS
+543 RPENYPLPLS

-566 CKSVAFIPDDHSCRF
+566 CKSVAFIPEDRSCRF
-581 SEHQVQDDDFVP
+581 SEHQVQDADFVP
-593 GPDPNVDTEGVF
+593 GPDPNLDTEGVF

-621 SPTSAASTTQS
+621 SPTSVATTTQS

-651 ENGCTWNERSQGGSL
+651 ENGCQWNERSQGGSL
-666 TTCQYRG
+666 TSCQYRG

-711 SAAWMPNDRSCRFST
+711 SAAWMPSDRSCRFST
-726 HSLSDADFQMAADPN
+726 HQVSDADFVMAADPN
-741 SDSVADGIY
+741 SDSVEDGIY
-750 YWHSLDCMTCP
+750 YWHDLDCMTCP
-761 CHDDP
+761 CRDDP
-766 TTSLLPAESTT
+766 TSETTSSLPAESTT
-777 LIRAVT
+777 LTRAVT
-783 PKPNTPITVTATT
+783 PKPNTPTTVTATT
-796 KAVTGTPTPGPVEQ
+796 KAITGTPTPGPVEQ
-810 PCDWENGQG
+810 PCEWSFGQG
-819 ICYRPFEKEQGPCG
+819 ICQRPFEKEQGPCG
-833 GTLMIVNPSQ
+833 GKLMIVNPSQ

-852 PQITEPVQCAIMCHT
+852 PEIREPVQCAIMCHT
-867 NPDCYAWGFEWSSN
+867 NPDCYAWGFEWSTN
-881 MNCVLSLGQTEVT
+881 MNCVLSLGQTEVD

-899 SSGPQYRWY
+899 SSGAQYRWY

>member
-18 GSACKPR
+18 GSACKPK
-25 SSTTIPSLVS
+25 SSNTIPTLVS

-67 DPNNPLSVPD
+67 DPNNPLSVPG
-77 WEVEGDARIVGG
+77 WEVDGDARIVGG

-105 SASNTGDGKRA
+105 SASNNGDGKRA

-148 AAINLCQLTGF
+148 AAINLCQLTGY

-208 VLIDSVFISNAVTP
+208 VLVDSVFISNAVTP

-256 SKQEITSSTQQLETT
+256 SQQETTSATQAPETT
-271 SVPQNQETSSDT
+271 SVP
-283 QVSEPTSISQKQ
+283 
-295 ETTYTAQE
+295 
-303 QGTISAS
+303 
-310 QKPETTSATHKQE
+310 
-323 TISVSQKQETTSAA
+323 QKQETTSAA
-337 QEQGTTSASQK
+337 QDQGTTSASQK
-348 PETTSVTHKQETT
+348 PETTSA
-361 SVPQDPDTTPDTK
+361 
-374 VSEPTSLP
+374 P
-382 QKQETT
+382 QKQD
-388 SAAQEQGTTSASQN
+388 
-402 QETTSVTH
+402 
-410 KQETTSVSQKQ
+410 TTSVSQKQ
-421 ETASIPQDPETTS
+421 ETSSASQEPETTS
-434 AAPEQHT
+434 AAPVQLT
-441 ETGTTGQQNQVTSTQ
+441 ETGTTGQQNQATSTQ
-456 SASTQPAAKQTST
+456 SASQQAST
-469 GFSDVETTSKPVS
+469 GNSDVETTNKPVS

-530 SWPGSTGQGHLVP
+530 SWPGSTGHGHLVP
-543 RPDNYPLPLS
+543 RPENYPLPLS

-566 CKSVAFIPDDHSCRF
+566 CKSVAFIPEDRSCRF
-581 SEHQVQDDDFVP
+581 SEHQVQDADFVP
-593 GPDPNVDTEGVF
+593 GPDPNLDTEGVF

-621 SPTSAASTTQS
+621 SPTSVATTTQS

-651 ENGCTWNERSQGGSL
+651 ENGCQWNERSQGGSL
-666 TTCQYRG
+666 TSCQYRG

-711 SAAWMPNDRSCRFST
+711 SAAWMPSDRSCRFST
-726 HSLSDADFQMAADPN
+726 HQVSDADFVMAADPN
-741 SDSVADGIY
+741 SDSVEDGIY
-750 YWHSLDCMTCP
+750 YWHDLDCMTCP
-761 CHDDP
+761 CRDDP
-766 TTSLLPAESTT
+766 TSETTSSLPAESTT
-777 LIRAVT
+777 LTRAVT
-783 PKPNTPITVTATT
+783 PKPNTPTTVTATT
-796 KAVTGTPTPGPVEQ
+796 KAITGTPTPGPVEQ
-810 PCDWENGQG
+810 PCEWSFGQG
-819 ICYRPFEKEQGPCG
+819 ICQRPFEKEQGPCG
-833 GTLMIVNPSQ
+833 GKLMIVNPSQ

-852 PQITEPVQCAIMCHT
+852 PEIREPVQCAIMCHT
-867 NPDCYAWGFEWSSN
+867 NPDCYAWGFEWSTN
-881 MNCVLSLGQTEVT
+881 MNCVLSLGQTEVD

-899 SSGPQYRWY
+899 SSGAQYRWY

>member
-1 MRSILA
+1 MRSFLA

-25 SSTTIPSLVS
+25 SSTTIPSLVT

-44 TATSVVTLP
+44 TATNVITLP
-53 KVRNLATNGNMAEV
+53 KVRNLATNGNMAEI

-105 SASNTGDGKRA
+105 SASNTGSGKRA

-201 LIGGGAT
+201 LMGGGAT
-208 VLIDSVFISNAVTP
+208 VLVDSVFISNAVTP
-222 QNINDFAVNFG
+222 QNINNFAVNFG

-244 PPVVGPQTTTSS
+244 PQTTTSS
-256 SKQEITSSTQQLETT
+256 SKQETTSATQQLETT
-271 SVPQNQETSSDT
+271 SIPQNQEFTSVTQPLESTSSLQNQQLTSVT
-283 QVSEPTSISQKQ
+283 QLL
-295 ETTYTAQE
+295 
-303 QGTISAS
+303 
-310 QKPETTSATHKQE
+310 ETTSFPQE
-323 TISVSQKQETTSAA
+323 FTSVTQPLESTTSQQNQELTSVTQPLETTSFPQQLTSVTQPLETTFIPQKEETTSAA
-337 QEQGTTSASQK
+337 QEQETTSAS
-348 PETTSVTHKQETT
+348 
-361 SVPQDPDTTPDTK
+361 
-374 VSEPTSLP
+374 
-382 QKQETT
+382 
-388 SAAQEQGTTSASQN
+388 
-402 QETTSVTH
+402 
-410 KQETTSVSQKQ
+410 
-421 ETASIPQDPETTS
+421 
-434 AAPEQHT
+434 
-441 ETGTTGQQNQVTSTQ
+441 
-456 SASTQPAAKQTST
+456 
-469 GFSDVETTSKPVS
+469 
-482 QVQSSTVPVVGTTST
+482 VQSSTAPAVGTTST

-517 DNGNDMVNCASRG
+517 DNGDDMVNCASRG

-566 CKSVAFIPDDHSCRF
+566 CKSVAFIPEDRSCRF
-581 SEHQVQDDDFVP
+581 SEHQVQDADFVP

-651 ENGCTWNERSQGGSL
+651 ENGCQWNERSQGGSL

-679 GAGFAVEQPRDYPT
+679 GAGFAVEQPRDYSTP
-693 AWSQMWCVAW
+693 WSQMWCVAW

-711 SAAWMPNDRSCRFST
+711 SAAWLPNERSCRFST
-726 HSLSDADFQMAADPN
+726 HSLSDADFEMAADPN
-741 SDSVADGIY
+741 SDSVEDGIY

-777 LIRAVT
+777 LVRSMT
-783 PKPNTPITVTATT
+783 PKPNTPTTVTATT
-796 KAVTGTPTPGPVEQ
+796 NAVTGTPTPGPVEQ
-810 PCDWENGQG
+810 PCEWENAQG

-833 GTLMIVNPSQ
+833 GKLMIVNPSQ

-852 PQITEPVQCAIMCHT
+852 PEIREPVQCAIMCHT

-881 MNCVLSLGQTEVT
+881 MNCVLSLGQTEVD
-894 QLEVV
+894 QLQVV
-899 SSGPQYRWY
+899 SSGAQYRWY
-908 SHTCWECRDCVTQ
+908 SHTCWECRDCVTR

>member
-1 MRSILA
+1 MRSFLA

-25 SSTTIPSLVS
+25 SSTTIPSLVT

-44 TATSVVTLP
+44 TATNVITLP
-53 KVRNLATNGNMAEV
+53 KVRNLATNGNMAEI

-105 SASNTGDGKRA
+105 SASNTGSGKRA

-201 LIGGGAT
+201 LMGGGAT
-208 VLIDSVFISNAVTP
+208 VLVDSVFISNAVTP
-222 QNINDFAVNFG
+222 QNINNFAVNFG

-244 PPVVGPQTTTSS
+244 PQTTTSS
-256 SKQEITSSTQQLETT
+256 SKQETTSATQQLETT
-271 SVPQNQETSSDT
+271 SIPQNQEFTSVTQPLESTSSLQNQQLTSVT
-283 QVSEPTSISQKQ
+283 QLL
-295 ETTYTAQE
+295 
-303 QGTISAS
+303 
-310 QKPETTSATHKQE
+310 ETTSLPQE
-323 TISVSQKQETTSAA
+323 LTSVTQPLETTSFPQEFTSVTQPLESTTSQQNQELTSVTQPLETTSFPQQLTSVTQPLETTSIPQKEETTSAA
-337 QEQGTTSASQK
+337 QEQETTSAS
-348 PETTSVTHKQETT
+348 
-361 SVPQDPDTTPDTK
+361 
-374 VSEPTSLP
+374 
-382 QKQETT
+382 
-388 SAAQEQGTTSASQN
+388 
-402 QETTSVTH
+402 
-410 KQETTSVSQKQ
+410 
-421 ETASIPQDPETTS
+421 
-434 AAPEQHT
+434 
-441 ETGTTGQQNQVTSTQ
+441 
-456 SASTQPAAKQTST
+456 
-469 GFSDVETTSKPVS
+469 
-482 QVQSSTVPVVGTTST
+482 VQSSTAPAVGTTST

-517 DNGNDMVNCASRG
+517 DNGDDMVNCASRG

-566 CKSVAFIPDDHSCRF
+566 CKSVAFIPEDRSCRF
-581 SEHQVQDDDFVP
+581 SEHQVQDADFVP

-651 ENGCTWNERSQGGSL
+651 ENGCQWNERSQGGSL

-679 GAGFAVEQPRDYPT
+679 GAGFAVEQPRDYSTP
-693 AWSQMWCVAW
+693 WSQMWCVAW

-711 SAAWMPNDRSCRFST
+711 SAAWLPNERSCRFST
-726 HSLSDADFQMAADPN
+726 HSLSDADFEMAADPN
-741 SDSVADGIY
+741 SDSVEDGIY

-777 LIRAVT
+777 LVRSVT
-783 PKPNTPITVTATT
+783 PKPNTPTTVTGTT
-796 KAVTGTPTPGPVEQ
+796 NAVTGTPTPGPVEQ
-810 PCDWENGQG
+810 PCEWENGQG

-833 GTLMIVNPSQ
+833 GKLMIVNPSQ

-852 PQITEPVQCAIMCHT
+852 PEIREPVQCAIMCHT

-881 MNCVLSLGQTEVT
+881 MNCVLSLGQTEVD
-894 QLEVV
+894 QLQVV
-899 SSGPQYRWY
+899 SSGAQYRWY
-908 SHTCWECRDCVTQ
+908 SHTCWECRDCVTR

>member
-18 GSACKPR
+18 GSACKPKA
-25 SSTTIPSLVS
+25 STTIPSLVS

-44 TATSVVTLP
+44 TATNVVTLP
-53 KVRNLATNGNMAEV
+53 KVRNLATNGNMAEI

-105 SASNTGDGKRA
+105 SASNTGSGKRA

-201 LIGGGAT
+201 LMGGGAT
-208 VLIDSVFISNAVTP
+208 VLVDSVFISNAVTP
-222 QNINDFAVNFG
+222 QNINNFAVNFG

-256 SKQEITSSTQQLETT
+256 SKQEITSTTQRLETT
-271 SVPQNQETSSDT
+271 SVPQD
-283 QVSEPTSISQKQ
+283 Q
-295 ETTYTAQE
+295 ETTSAAQE
-303 QGTISAS
+303 QGTTSAP
-310 QKPETTSATHKQE
+310 QTLETTSAT
-323 TISVSQKQETTSAA
+323 QKQETTSAPQQLETTSLSQNQETTSA
-337 QEQGTTSASQK
+337 IQEQGTTSASQK
-348 PETTSVTHKQETT
+348 PETTSAT
-361 SVPQDPDTTPDTK
+361 
-374 VSEPTSLP
+374 

-388 SAAQEQGTTSASQN
+388 SRPQN
-402 QETTSVTH
+402 QETA
-410 KQETTSVSQKQ
+410 SVSQ
-421 ETASIPQDPETTS
+421 EPETTS
-434 AAPEQHT
+434 AAPVQNT
-441 ETGTTGQQNQVTSTQ
+441 KTGSTSQQNQVTSTQ
-456 SASTQPAAKQTST
+456 PASEQTST
-469 GFSDVETTSKPVS
+469 GPSDIETTSKPVS
-482 QVQSSTVPVVGTTST
+482 QAQSSTVPVVGTTST

-566 CKSVAFIPDDHSCRF
+566 CKSVAFIPEDRSCRF
-581 SEHQVQDDDFVP
+581 SEHQVQDADFVP

-621 SPTSAASTTQS
+621 SPTTAASTTQS
-632 AEPTDLVKL
+632 AEPTDLFKL

-651 ENGCTWNERSQGGSL
+651 ENGCQWNERSQGGSL

-679 GAGFAVEQPRDYPT
+679 GAGFAVEQPRDYSTP
-693 AWSQMWCVAW
+693 WSQMWCVAW

-711 SAAWMPNDRSCRFST
+711 SAAWLPNERSCRFST
-726 HSLSDADFQMAADPN
+726 HSLSDADFEMAADPN
-741 SDSVADGIY
+741 SDSVEDGIY

-766 TTSLLPAESTT
+766 TTSLLPSESTT
-777 LIRAVT
+777 LVRSVT
-783 PKPNTPITVTATT
+783 PKPNTPTTATATT
-796 KAVTGTPTPGPVEQ
+796 NAVTGTPTPGPVEQ
-810 PCDWENGQG
+810 PCEWENGQG

-833 GTLMIVNPSQ
+833 GKLMIVNPSQ

-852 PQITEPVQCAIMCHT
+852 PEIREPVQCAIMCHT

-881 MNCVLSLGQTEVT
+881 MNCVLSLGQTEVD
-894 QLEVV
+894 QLQVV
-899 SSGPQYRWY
+899 SSGAQYRWY
-908 SHTCWECRDCVTQ
+908 SHTCWECRDCVTR

>member
-18 GSACKPR
+18 GSACKPK
-25 SSTTIPSLVS
+25 SSNTIPTLVS

-53 KVRNLATNGNMAEV
+53 KVRNLAANGNMAEV
-67 DPNNPLSVPD
+67 DPNNPLSVPG
-77 WEVEGDARIVGG
+77 WEVDGDARIVGG

-105 SASNTGDGKRA
+105 SASNNGDGKRA

-208 VLIDSVFISNAVTP
+208 VLVDSVFISNAVTP

-256 SKQEITSSTQQLETT
+256 SQQETTSATQAPETTSATQKQETT
-271 SVPQNQETSSDT
+271 SV
-283 QVSEPTSISQKQ
+283 SQKQ
-295 ETTYTAQE
+295 ETT
-303 QGTISAS
+303 
-310 QKPETTSATHKQE
+310 
-323 TISVSQKQETTSAA
+323 SVPQKQETTSAA

-348 PETTSVTHKQETT
+348 PETTSA
-361 SVPQDPDTTPDTK
+361 
-374 VSEPTSLP
+374 P
-382 QKQETT
+382 QKQD
-388 SAAQEQGTTSASQN
+388 
-402 QETTSVTH
+402 
-410 KQETTSVSQKQ
+410 TTSVSQKQ
-421 ETASIPQDPETTS
+421 ETSLASQEPETTS
-434 AAPEQHT
+434 AAPVQPT
-441 ETGTTGQQNQVTSTQ
+441 ETGTTGQQNQAT
-456 SASTQPAAKQTST
+456 STQPASQQTST
-469 GFSDVETTSKPVS
+469 GNSDVETTSKPVS
-482 QVQSSTVPVVGTTST
+482 EAQSSTVPVVGTTST

-530 SWPGSTGQGHLVP
+530 SWPGSTGQGRLVP

-566 CKSVAFIPDDHSCRF
+566 CKSVAFIPEDRSCRF
-581 SEHQVQDDDFVP
+581 SEHQVQDADFVP
-593 GPDPNVDTEGVF
+593 GPDPNLDTEGVF

-621 SPTSAASTTQS
+621 SPTSVASTTQS

-651 ENGCTWNERSQGGSL
+651 ENGCQWNERSQGGSL
-666 TTCQYRG
+666 TSCQYRG

-711 SAAWMPNDRSCRFST
+711 SAAWMPSDRSCRFST
-726 HSLSDADFQMAADPN
+726 HQVSDADFVMAADPN
-741 SDSVADGIY
+741 SDSVEDGIY
-750 YWHSLDCMTCP
+750 YWHDLDCMTCP

-766 TTSLLPAESTT
+766 TSDTISSLPAESTT
-777 LIRAVT
+777 LTRAVT
-783 PKPNTPITVTATT
+783 PKPNTPTTVTATT

-810 PCDWENGQG
+810 PCDWSFGQG
-819 ICYRPFEKEQGPCG
+819 ICQRPFEKEQGPCAG
-833 GTLMIVNPSQ
+833 KLMIVNPSQ

-852 PQITEPVQCAIMCHT
+852 PEITEPVQCAIMCHT

-881 MNCVLSLGQTEVT
+881 MNCVLSLGQTEVD

-899 SSGPQYRWY
+899 SSGAQYRWY

>member
-7 LAALAAVDFVA
+7 LAALAAVDLVA
-18 GSACKPR
+18 GSACKPK
-25 SSTTIPSLVS
+25 SSTTIPSLIS

-44 TATSVVTLP
+44 TATTVVTLP
-53 KVRNLATNGNMAEV
+53 KVRNLATNGNMAEI

-77 WEVEGDARIVGG
+77 WEVDGDARIVGG

-116 LGISVSISQSMS
+116 MGISVSISQSMS
-128 NLDLSTPYTIR
+128 NLNLATPYTIR

-169 VFSTGTAVSWNE
+169 VFSSGTAVSWNE

-201 LIGGGAT
+201 LMGGGAT
-208 VLIDSVFISNAVTP
+208 VLVDSVFISNAVTP
-222 QNINDFAVNFG
+222 QNINNFAVNFG
-233 NTGTGANPPLD
+233 NTGAGANPPLD

-256 SKQEITSSTQQLETT
+256 SSQKITSTTQQVETT
-271 SVPQNQETSSDT
+271 SVPQD
-283 QVSEPTSISQKQ
+283 
-295 ETTYTAQE
+295 
-303 QGTISAS
+303 
-310 QKPETTSATHKQE
+310 
-323 TISVSQKQETTSAA
+323 
-337 QEQGTTSASQK
+337 
-348 PETTSVTHKQETT
+348 QETT
-361 SVPQDPDTTPDTK
+361 SVPQFLET
-374 VSEPTSLP
+374 ESLS
-382 QKQETT
+382 QR
-388 SAAQEQGTTSASQN
+388 QGTTSVAQQ
-402 QETTSVTH
+402 QETTTGS
-410 KQETTSVSQKQ
+410 
-421 ETASIPQDPETTS
+421 QDPEKPETTFT
-434 AAPEQHT
+434 APVQHT
-441 ETGTTGQQNQVTSTQ
+441 ETGTTSQQNQVTSTQ
-456 SASTQPAAKQTST
+456 AASQQTST
-469 GFSDVETTSKPVS
+469 GKPDAETTSKPPS
-482 QVQSSTVPVVGTTST
+482 DVQSSTVPVVGTTST

-566 CKSVAFIPDDHSCRF
+566 CKSVAFIPEDRSCRF
-581 SEHQVQDDDFVP
+581 SEHQVQDADFVP
-593 GPDPNVDTEGVF
+593 GPDPNLDTEGVF

-621 SPTSAASTTQS
+621 SPTSVASTTQS
-632 AEPTDLVKL
+632 AEPTGLVKL

-651 ENGCTWNERSQGGSL
+651 ENGCRWNERSNGGGL
-666 TTCQYRG
+666 VTCQYRG

-726 HSLSDADFQMAADPN
+726 HSLSDADFEMAADPN
-741 SDSVADGIY
+741 SDSVEDGIY
-750 YWHSLDCMTCP
+750 YWHSLDCMACP

-766 TTSLLPAESTT
+766 TTSILPSESTT
-777 LIRAVT
+777 LVRAVT
-783 PKPNTPITVTATT
+783 PKPNTPTTVTATT
-796 KAVTGTPTPGPVEQ
+796 KAVTGTPTPGPAEQ
-810 PCDWENGQG
+810 PCEWENGQG

-833 GTLMIVNPSQ
+833 GKLMIVNPSQ
-843 YTKLPLNWK
+843 YKKLPLNWK
-852 PQITEPVQCAIMCHT
+852 PEITEPVQCAIMCHT

-881 MNCVLSLGQTEVT
+881 MNCVLSLGRTEVD
-894 QLEVV
+894 QLQVV
-899 SSGPQYRWY
+899 SSGAQYRWY
-908 SHTCWECRDCVTQ
+908 SHTCWECRDCVTR

>member
-18 GSACKPR
+18 GSACKPKP
-25 SSTTIPSLVS
+25 STTIPSLIS
-35 SSTDATSSS
+35 SSTDTTSSS

-53 KVRNLATNGNMAEV
+53 RVRNLATNGNMAEI

-77 WEVEGDARIVGG
+77 WEVDGDARIVGG

-116 LGISVSISQSMS
+116 MGISVSISQSIS
-128 NLDLSTPYTIR
+128 NLNLATPYTIR

-201 LIGGGAT
+201 LMGGGAT
-208 VLIDSVFISNAVTP
+208 VLVDSVFISNAVTP
-222 QNINDFAVNFG
+222 QNINNFVVNFG

-244 PPVVGPQTTTSS
+244 PPVVGPQTTSS
-256 SKQEITSSTQQLETT
+256 FSKQEITSTTQKLETT
-271 SVPQNQETSSDT
+271 SVPQD
-283 QVSEPTSISQKQ
+283 
-295 ETTYTAQE
+295 
-303 QGTISAS
+303 
-310 QKPETTSATHKQE
+310 
-323 TISVSQKQETTSAA
+323 QETTSAA
-337 QEQGTTSASQK
+337 QQRGNTSASQK
-348 PETTSVTHKQETT
+348 LETTTQKQETT
-361 SVPQDPDTTPDTK
+361 SVPEK
-374 VSEPTSLP
+374 E
-382 QKQETT
+382 ETT
-388 SAAQEQGTTSASQN
+388 SGSQR
-402 QETTSVTH
+402 
-410 KQETTSVSQKQ
+410 
-421 ETASIPQDPETTS
+421 PETTS
-434 AAPEQHT
+434 AAPVQHT

-456 SASTQPAAKQTST
+456 PASQQTST
-469 GFSDVETTSKPVS
+469 GKPDVETTSKPPS
-482 QVQSSTVPVVGTTST
+482 EVQSSTVPVLGTTST

-566 CKSVAFIPDDHSCRF
+566 CKSVAFIPEDRSCRF
-581 SEHQVQDDDFVP
+581 SEHQVQDADFVP
-593 GPDPNVDTEGVF
+593 GPDPNLDTEGVF

-621 SPTSAASTTQS
+621 SPTSVASTTQS
-632 AEPTDLVKL
+632 AEPTGLVKL

-651 ENGCTWNERSQGGSL
+651 ENGCRWNERSNGGGL
-666 TTCQYRG
+666 VTCQYRG

-711 SAAWMPNDRSCRFST
+711 SAAWLPNDRSCRFST
-726 HSLSDADFQMAADPN
+726 QSLSDADFEMAADPN
-741 SDSVADGIY
+741 SDSVEDGIY

-777 LIRAVT
+777 LVRAVT

-810 PCDWENGQG
+810 PCEWDNGQG

-833 GTLMIVNPSQ
+833 GKLMIVNPSQ

-852 PQITEPVQCAIMCHT
+852 PEIREPVQCAIMCHT
-867 NPDCYAWGFEWSSN
+867 NPDCYAWGFEWSNN
-881 MNCVLSLGQTEVT
+881 MNCVLSLGRTEVD
-894 QLEVV
+894 QLQVV
-899 SSGPQYRWY
+899 PSGAQYRWY
-908 SHTCWECRDCVTQ
+908 SHTCWECRDCVTR

>member
-7 LAALAAVDFVA
+7 LAALAAVDLVA
-18 GSACKPR
+18 GSACKPK
-25 SSTTIPSLVS
+25 SSTTIPLLIS

-53 KVRNLATNGNMAEV
+53 KVRNLATNGNMAEI
-67 DPNNPLSVPD
+67 DPNNPLSVPN
-77 WEVEGDARIVGG
+77 WEVDGDARIVGG

-128 NLDLSTPYTIR
+128 NLNLATPYTIR

-169 VFSTGTAVSWNE
+169 VFSSGTAVSWNE

-201 LIGGGAT
+201 LMGGGAT
-208 VLIDSVFISNAVTP
+208 VLVDSVFISNAVTP
-222 QNINDFAVNFG
+222 QNINNFAVNFG

-244 PPVVGPQTTTSS
+244 PPVVGPQKTSSS
-256 SKQEITSSTQQLETT
+256 SKQEITSTTQELETT
-271 SVPQNQETSSDT
+271 SVSVPQD
-283 QVSEPTSISQKQ
+283 Q
-295 ETTYTAQE
+295 ETTSAAQPK
-303 QGTISAS
+303 GITSSS
-310 QKPETTSATHKQE
+310 QKLETTSAT
-323 TISVSQKQETTSAA
+323 QKQETTSAPQQVETTSIPQD
-337 QEQGTTSASQK
+337 QETASVPQLPETTSLSQKQGTTSVAPQQATTTTSQK
-348 PETTSVTHKQETT
+348 PETTSVH
-361 SVPQDPDTTPDTK
+361 
-374 VSEPTSLP
+374 
-382 QKQETT
+382 
-388 SAAQEQGTTSASQN
+388 
-402 QETTSVTH
+402 
-410 KQETTSVSQKQ
+410 
-421 ETASIPQDPETTS
+421 
-434 AAPEQHT
+434 
-441 ETGTTGQQNQVTSTQ
+441 
-456 SASTQPAAKQTST
+456 
-469 GFSDVETTSKPVS
+469 VETTSKPPS
-482 QVQSSTVPVVGTTST
+482 YVQSSTAPIVGTTST

-566 CKSVAFIPDDHSCRF
+566 CKSVAFIPEDRSCRF
-581 SEHQVQDDDFVP
+581 SEHQVQDADFVP
-593 GPDPNVDTEGVF
+593 GPDPNLDTEGVF

-621 SPTSAASTTQS
+621 SPTSVASTTQS
-632 AEPTDLVKL
+632 AEPTGLVKL

-651 ENGCTWNERSQGGSL
+651 ENGCRWNERSNGGGL
-666 TTCQYRG
+666 VTCQYRG

-726 HSLSDADFQMAADPN
+726 HSLSDADFEMAADPN
-741 SDSVADGIY
+741 SDSVEDGIY
-750 YWHSLDCMTCP
+750 YWHSLDCMSCP

-766 TTSLLPAESTT
+766 TTSILPSESTT
-777 LIRAVT
+777 LVRAVT
-783 PKPNTPITVTATT
+783 PKPNTPTTVTATT

-810 PCDWENGQG
+810 PCEWENGQG

-833 GTLMIVNPSQ
+833 GKLMIVNPSQ
-843 YTKLPLNWK
+843 YKKLPLNWK
-852 PQITEPVQCAIMCHT
+852 PEIREPVQCAIMCHT

-881 MNCVLSLGQTEVT
+881 MNCVLSLGRTEVD
-894 QLEVV
+894 QLQVV
-899 SSGPQYRWY
+899 SSGAQYRWY

>member
-1 MRSILA
+1 MRSFLA

-25 SSTTIPSLVS
+25 SSTTIPSLIT

-44 TATSVVTLP
+44 TATNVITLP
-53 KVRNLATNGNMAEV
+53 KVRNLATNGNMAEI

-105 SASNTGDGKRA
+105 SASNTGSGKRA

-139 FYYLVVTSP
+139 FYYLVITSP

-201 LIGGGAT
+201 LMGGGAT
-208 VLIDSVFISNAVTP
+208 VLVDSVFISNAVTP
-222 QNINDFAVNFG
+222 QNINNFAVNFG

-244 PPVVGPQTTTSS
+244 PQTTTSS
-256 SKQEITSSTQQLETT
+256 SKQETTSATQQLETT
-271 SVPQNQETSSDT
+271 SIPQNQEFTSVTQPLESTSSLQNQQLTSVT
-283 QVSEPTSISQKQ
+283 QLL
-295 ETTYTAQE
+295 
-303 QGTISAS
+303 
-310 QKPETTSATHKQE
+310 ETTSLPQE
-323 TISVSQKQETTSAA
+323 LTSVTQPLETTSFPQEFTSVTQPLESTTSQQNQELTSVTQPLETTSFPQQLTSVTQPLETTSIPQKEETTSAA
-337 QEQGTTSASQK
+337 QEQETTSAS
-348 PETTSVTHKQETT
+348 
-361 SVPQDPDTTPDTK
+361 
-374 VSEPTSLP
+374 
-382 QKQETT
+382 
-388 SAAQEQGTTSASQN
+388 
-402 QETTSVTH
+402 
-410 KQETTSVSQKQ
+410 
-421 ETASIPQDPETTS
+421 
-434 AAPEQHT
+434 
-441 ETGTTGQQNQVTSTQ
+441 
-456 SASTQPAAKQTST
+456 
-469 GFSDVETTSKPVS
+469 
-482 QVQSSTVPVVGTTST
+482 VQSSTAPAVGTTST

-517 DNGNDMVNCASRG
+517 DNGDDMVNCASRG

-566 CKSVAFIPDDHSCRF
+566 CKSVAFIPEDRSCRF
-581 SEHQVQDDDFVP
+581 SEHQVQDADFVP

-651 ENGCTWNERSQGGSL
+651 ENGCQWNDRSQGGSL

-679 GAGFAVEQPRDYPT
+679 GAGFAVEQPRDYSTP
-693 AWSQMWCVAW
+693 WSQMWCVAW

-711 SAAWMPNDRSCRFST
+711 SAAWLPNERSCRFST
-726 HSLSDADFQMAADPN
+726 HSLSDADFEMAADPN
-741 SDSVADGIY
+741 SDSVEDGIY

-777 LIRAVT
+777 LVRSVT
-783 PKPNTPITVTATT
+783 PKPNTPTTVTATT
-796 KAVTGTPTPGPVEQ
+796 NAVTGTPTPGPVEQ
-810 PCDWENGQG
+810 PCEWENGQG

-833 GTLMIVNPSQ
+833 GKLMIVNPSQ

-852 PQITEPVQCAIMCHT
+852 PEIREPVQCAIMCHT

-881 MNCVLSLGQTEVT
+881 MNCVLSLGQTEVD
-894 QLEVV
+894 QLQVV
-899 SSGPQYRWY
+899 SSGAQYRWY
-908 SHTCWECRDCVTQ
+908 SHTCWECRDCVTR